1 MLKAITIGHIYLF
14 LFLRPLSKF
23 QRTAAEGFTKALAEI
38 AGPAKPGL
46 KADFGHRHIRVPQQ
60 LKAVAQPILNQI
72 GVRALIHIFL
82 ENLAA
87 AGLAHIACHRDL
99 LEADFLLVVFLN
111 ICYHV
116 F

>member
-1 MLKAITIGHIYLF
+1 MLKAITIGHIFLF

-46 KADFGHRHIRVPQQ
+46 KADFGHGHVGIAQQ
-60 LKAVAQPILNQI
+60 FKAVAQPILNQI
-72 GVRALIHIFL
+72 GDGALIHIFL

-87 AGLAHIACHRDL
+87 AGLAHIARHRNL

-111 ICYHV
+111 MCYHV

>member
-1 MLKAITIGHIYLF
+1 MLKAITIGHIFLF

-46 KADFGHRHIRVPQQ
+46 KADFGHGHVGIAQQ
-60 LKAVAQPILNQI
+60 FKAVAQPILNQI

-82 ENLAA
+82 ENQPP
-87 AGLAHIACHRDL
+87 GDCGGGQCEQDQL
-99 LEADFLLVVFLN
+99 LQDFPE
-111 ICYHV
+111 ICESEP
-116 F
+116 